1 MKRLLRI
8 LFSLI
13 ALKTQRVSSSY
24 ILLHTLSHAI
34 LKDSIRTGLL
44 VSPRVCSRG
53 RRGGGKKGGRKLS
66 KDLLAKSGG
75 PLRPR
80 ALEDAD
86 WARNRIRSCAA
97 LRGAPPSSFLPSLP
111 LSLSARLL
119 SFRIVPCHP
128 LLHGTCID
136 AGKHPT
142 SFHRSLRYLDRV
154 IRREDGF
161 QRSETCTN
169 IVADVSSP
177 RRKEM
182 NGKDGSNSSF
192 NSRIVSLLELE
203 WLLENKF

>member
-1 MKRLLRI
+1 MFAILEQISMKRLLRI

-97 LRGAPPSSFLPSLP
+97 LRGAPPSSFLPSLS
-111 LSLSARLL
+111 LSLSLPVFFPFGSFL
-119 SFRIVPCHP
+119 SPPSPAWNVHRRRQTSHVLSPFPSLPWPC
-128 LLHGTCID
+128 
-136 AGKHPT
+136 
-142 SFHRSLRYLDRV
+142 
-154 IRREDGF
+154 
-161 QRSETCTN
+161 N
-169 IVADVSSP
+169 
-177 RRKEM
+177 
-182 NGKDGSNSSF
+182 
-192 NSRIVSLLELE
+192 
-203 WLLENKF
+203 